1 MQQVLNYPNHLK
13 SLIYIQ
19 RQSLPPNWHQVLEII
34 KASFICAN
42 SAAQQQWLF
51 TNWQDS
57 RDLLEMGKFLMLE
70 EGNLRNKVT
79 NTLQSVNFCGNSTF
93 CIVMMPFQLEIRDVG
108 VKDHVKQ

>member
-1 MQQVLNYPNHLK
+1 
-13 SLIYIQ
+13 
-19 RQSLPPNWHQVLEII
+19 
-34 KASFICAN
+34 
-42 SAAQQQWLF
+42 
-51 TNWQDS
+51 
-57 RDLLEMGKFLMLE
+57 MGKFLMLE